1 MTAAF
6 VCGHAAHRDGMMAL
20 ALAAAQITAAS
31 ALQPGPFAPTL
42 GFLYL
47 TDTLA
52 AQAETV
58 LADVQRRWP
67 GITVAGCVGVG
78 IAASGVE
85 YFDEPALVLMLA
97 SLPRQSFRP
106 FSGRQPLPGD
116 LSRAA
121 LLHADPTTPDLAELV
136 TETGERAGYL
146 FGGLASSRQRHL
158 HWAGEVFEG
167 GLSGIAFE
175 ASVALLSRVT
185 QGCQPVGPSRRI
197 TASQRNLVLSLDG
210 QPALQCLA
218 QDLQVSLDRP
228 AAALPRLRAT
238 LAGLTSAD
246 DAMLG
251 RGGQFGPDTRVRHLI
266 GVDAAARAVALA
278 DWVEPGMQLAFC
290 QRNVDAA
297 RRDLVRICTE
307 IREEVEAR
315 LPLSP
320 APSTAPQ
327 PNALPMPD
335 GTPRSADAAM
345 AAAGVVAGGIAGAIY
360 VSCTGR
366 GGAHFGAPSAE
377 LQIVQ
382 RALGDVPLAGF
393 FASGEVARNHLYGY
407 TGVLTVFLS

>member
-1 MTAAF
+1 MGQRF
-6 VCGHAAHRDGMMAL
+6 P
-20 ALAAAQITAAS
+20 QK
-31 ALQPGPFAPTL
+31 
-42 GFLYL
+42 L
-47 TDTLA
+47 TPA
-52 AQAETV
+52 
-58 LADVQRRWP
+58 
-67 GITVAGCVGVG
+67 AGCVGVG

-97 SLPRQSFRP
+97 SLPRESFRP

-121 LLHADPTTPDLAELV
+121 LLHADPTTPDLAELI

-197 TASQRNLVLSLDG
+197 TAAQRNLVLSLDG

-218 QDLQVSLDRP
+218 EDLQVSLDRP

-251 RGGQFGPDTRVRHLI
+251 RGGQFGPDTLVRHLI

-278 DWVEPGMQLAFC
+278 DVVEPGMQLAFC

-315 LPLSP
+315 LPVPPAEPSAPPSAATPLS
-320 APSTAPQ
+320 AGAATA
-327 PNALPMPD
+327 A
-335 GTPRSADAAM
+335 
-345 AAAGVVAGGIAGAIY
+345 VVAGGMAGAIY

-366 GGAHFGAPSAE
+366 GGAHFGEPSAE

-407 TGVLTVFLS
+407 TGVLTVFTGA